1 MGWEGGFG
9 CKRGQGQGDIE
20 VQGLGARCGDGR
32 AEIPA
37 LLSLLLSGG
46 WAGGEQEAGRVESEG
61 RSLRGSRCHNYGNV
75 KTLKTG
81 GAPNPVDKAC
91 HPVATQPMSHQQ
103 RCLQGHPQQSVLSGM
118 VRLSPTETVVN
129 EKKAGDMLWHVPVT
143 SALKRLKQETV
154 SSRPA

>member
-46 WAGGEQEAGRVESEG
+46 WARGEQEAGRVESEG
-61 RSLRGSRCHNYGNV
+61 RSLRGSRYHNYGN
-75 KTLKTG
+75 
-81 GAPNPVDKAC
+81 VDKAC
-91 HPVATQPMSHQQ
+91 HPVATQPMSHQAEVPPGPPSAICPLWNGEIITH
-103 RCLQGHPQQSVLSGM
+103 RNSG
-118 VRLSPTETVVN
+118 
-129 EKKAGDMLWHVPVT
+129 
-143 SALKRLKQETV
+143 
-154 SSRPA
+154 